1 MKIIVQ
7 KRKTFAA
14 KGSAIVNPVLIIRNC
29 EDVRNTPIDKMMKM
43 LIMTA

>member
-7 KRKTFAA
+7 KPK
-14 KGSAIVNPVLIIRNC
+14 KGVATVNPCLTIRNC